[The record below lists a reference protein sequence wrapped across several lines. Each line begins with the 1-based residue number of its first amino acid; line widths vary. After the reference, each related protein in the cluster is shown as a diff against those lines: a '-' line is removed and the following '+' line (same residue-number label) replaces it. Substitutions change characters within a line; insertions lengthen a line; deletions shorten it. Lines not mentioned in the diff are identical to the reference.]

1 MTHNI
6 KLFTYDVIRLGISK
20 ERRSFYGSCDYEFGP
35 LYRNFNQM
43 KTAALE
49 IGQQLNPNGREV
61 LWIPHLTEDQLMANG
76 CEAAYNLSIRNEE
89 EKTDIILVLRALF
102 ADRDVQKHFYSYN
115 LSRLSIP
122 PMPTKTRIY
131 DVTTFYHAPLFNDFD
146 TFKASLVT
154 ALGCAGDL
162 GMREYP
168 ALRAA
173 ARELNRDVTNI
184 GRWQKE
190 FSEDRTEY
198 NYGLV
203 EWKLS
208 VYRTGIEG

>member
-1 MTHNI
+1 MTHII
-6 KLFTYDVIRLGISK
+6 KLFAYDVIRLGISK

-102 ADRDVQKHFYSYN
+102 ADRDVQNYFYSYH

-122 PMPTKTRIY
+122 PMPTKPRMHADISALHRRK
-131 DVTTFYHAPLFNDFD
+131 DVEKSCADEVKAIFD
-146 TFKASLVT
+146 SLHT
-154 ALGCAGDL
+154 GDEKCHL
-162 GMREYP
+162 VPSQHKLEYRMILSLP
-168 ALRAA
+168 VLSI
-173 ARELNRDVTNI
+173 LTCM
-184 GRWQKE
+184 GR
-190 FSEDRTEY
+190 
-198 NYGLV
+198 
-203 EWKLS
+203 
-208 VYRTGIEG
+208 